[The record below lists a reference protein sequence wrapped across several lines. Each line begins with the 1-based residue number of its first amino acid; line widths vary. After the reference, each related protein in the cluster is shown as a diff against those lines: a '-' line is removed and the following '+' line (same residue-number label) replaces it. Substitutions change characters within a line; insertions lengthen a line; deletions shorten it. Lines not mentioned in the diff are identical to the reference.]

1 MPDTEGKINI
11 KLQMTEH
18 VKLCE
23 ELRQSGRFFGYPR
36 LVYDALKAFKLQRS
50 RKDT

>member
-1 MPDTEGKINI
+1 MDKEGKINI

-23 ELRQSGRFFGYPR
+23 ELRKSGRFFGYPR
-36 LVYDALKAFKLQRS
+36 LIYDALKALRRS
-50 RKDT
+50 REDT